1 MSLLRKKKPIKLN
14 KSLKKKNPHRLLR
27 IIFDQLSGSP
37 IAQPNLHMKLTTT
50 GVFFRPAAGRKR
62 QNWEC
67 TILDSENLG
76 GYTGLV
82 RS

>member
-14 KSLKKKNPHRLLR
+14 KSLKKNPHRLLR

-50 GVFFRPAAGRKR
+50 GVFFQASGREEKAELGVY
-62 QNWEC
+62 NS
-67 TILDSENLG
+67 DSENLG